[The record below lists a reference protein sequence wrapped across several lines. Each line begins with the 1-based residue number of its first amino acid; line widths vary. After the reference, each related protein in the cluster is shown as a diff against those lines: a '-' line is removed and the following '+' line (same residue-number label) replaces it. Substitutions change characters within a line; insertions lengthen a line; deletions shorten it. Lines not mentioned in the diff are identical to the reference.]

1 MYVNLFLSIH
11 AVPNLVPTY
20 HLTDLLSIWRINQ
33 IRIIDF
39 DLSKLNTRIYTGFSK
54 LERLF
59 SQKWSPIFKK
69 SYILFPIYSH
79 VCVINVIM
87 ILHNRLYI
95 TFERYHFENMLE
107 YWFPFEILIMLFS
120 RIFEVCKIKHLIFYS
135 CCLERMFL
143 YLAHSARY
151 LTVSI

>member
-11 AVPNLVPTY
+11 VIPNLVLTY
-20 HLTDLLSIWRINQ
+20 HLTDLLSIWRINR

-39 DLSKLNTRIYTGFSK
+39 DLSKLNTRISTRFSK

-59 SQKWSPIFKK
+59 SQKWSPILKN
-69 SYILFPIYSH
+69 SYILFPIYYH

-87 ILHNRLYI
+87 ILHNQPRI
-95 TFERYHFENMLE
+95 TFERYHLENMLE

-120 RIFEVCKIKHLIFYS
+120 RIFEVF
-135 CCLERMFL
+135 
-143 YLAHSARY
+143 ARLNVWY
-151 LTVSI
+151 FTAVV